1 MVIGQLL
8 DPGGYLS
15 TDVGGKVATLEAMSN
30 GPTAS
35 PDLGY
40 WAESADPDGSL
51 FPMYSTQEVGE
62 AWVNVTTLPMLYLA
76 LPLYGLGG
84 VRLALLIPALG
95 TVLAALA
102 ARALVSRLGGDLS
115 QGVLAFWMVGLAS
128 PATIYG
134 LSIWEHS
141 LSLALMA
148 WGVVAALDAAGLAPP
163 RSDAVRT
170 EWRSAAF
177 AGLAFGLAASMR
189 QEALVYGFV
198 TGLALLGAT
207 FRPGRVYPALR
218 NGAAMAV
225 AAVSMLALN
234 AALEVAVLGSA
245 FRSGRSAST
254 AAAAG
259 SGSVGLAV
267 RAKEAVLTGAGMST
281 AESAAG
287 YLVALGLVVLLWLL
301 GRRADDAPDA
311 TRPIL
316 VGLAILLGLKA
327 IDTAVDGLNFVPG
340 LIAATPLAGLGLARG
355 WAGGARRFVTLI
367 AVAAMPLVWMTQFTG
382 GAGPQW
388 GGRYILTSGL
398 LLAVVAIVSLKSE
411 SAIRIGRL
419 VLAGGLVVTMLGL
432 AWSIERSS
440 SFARAFSDLAGR
452 DEPVL
457 VFEDP
462 FIAREGG
469 PKVIEQNWLAAPSA
483 EHRDIALTVLDSM
496 DVDQFGYVEVLRKT
510 NVVDFSGWTL
520 VGVEEISLVGS
531 DRLRIST
538 WERTS

>member
-1 MVIGQLL
+1 MVIGQTL

-15 TDVGGKVATLEAMSN
+15 TDVGGKVATLEAMSS
-30 GPTAS
+30 GQTAS

-40 WAESADPDGSL
+40 WAESVDPDGSL
-51 FPMYSTQEVGE
+51 YPMYSTQEVGG

-76 LPLYGLGG
+76 LPLYAVGG
-84 VRLALLIPALG
+84 ARLALLIPVLG

-102 ARALVSRLGGDLS
+102 ARALVSRLGGNRS
-115 QGVLAFWMVGLAS
+115 QGALAFWMIGLAS

-163 RSDAVRT
+163 SPGGAGAR
-170 EWRSAAF
+170 WRSAAF

-189 QEALVYGFV
+189 QEALIYGFV

-207 FRPGRVYPALR
+207 VRSGRVYPALR

-225 AAVSMLALN
+225 AAVSMLVLN
-234 AALEVAVLGSA
+234 AVLEIAVLGSA

-259 SGSVGLAV
+259 SGSVGLV
-267 RAKEAVLTGAGMST
+267 LRAKEAVLTGAGLST

-287 YLVALGLVVLLWLL
+287 YLVALGLVALLWLL
-301 GRRADDAPDA
+301 GRRADDTPAV
-311 TRPIL
+311 TRPII
-316 VGLAILLGLKA
+316 VGLAMLLGLKA
-327 IDTAVDGLNFVPG
+327 IDTMVDGLNFVPG
-340 LIAATPLAGLGLARG
+340 MIAATPLAGLGLARG
-355 WAGGARRFVTLI
+355 WDGGPRRFVSTI
-367 AVAAMPLVWMTQFTG
+367 AVASMPLVWLTQFTG

-398 LLAVVAIVSLKSE
+398 LLAVVAIVSLKSD
-411 SAIRIGRL
+411 SAVRIGRL
-419 VLAGGLVVTMLGL
+419 VLAGGLVISMLGL

-440 SFARAFSDLAGR
+440 SFARAFSELAGR

-469 PKVIEQNWLAAPSA
+469 PKAIEQNWLAAPSA
-483 EHRDIALTVLDSM
+483 AQRDVALTVLDSM
-496 DVDQFGYVEVLRKT
+496 DVDQFGYVEVLRET
-510 NVVDFSGWTL
+510 DVVDFSGWTL